1 MKKNEIKKIIKI
13 ACSFVVLNAFCLS
26 VLLLFYA
33 FLQIMLNLF
42 VIGEAQDFIYA
53 IYFIACLFI
62 FAFVNALFLK
72 KITVDLGFQW

>member
-1 MKKNEIKKIIKI
+1 MKKDTIKKIINLT
-13 ACSFVVLNAFCLS
+13 CFFVALNAFGLS

-42 VIGEAQDFIYA
+42 VIGEVQEFIYA

-62 FAFVNALFLK
+62 FAFINALFFRKL
-72 KITVDLGFQW
+72 IIDLGI